1 MATTAEPISK
11 SRIDKMAIILT
22 GREDDIKAHFMVKLE
37 GDRFAYEVVLKTD
50 RSIFDP
56 DQSTVDEFFK
66 IAKTKLMEVLRGD
79 KELNA
84 IIT

>member
-11 SRIDKMAIILT
+11 DRIDKMAIILT

-37 GDRFAYEVVLKTD
+37 GDRYAYEVVLKTD
-50 RSIFDP
+50 RSVFDP

-66 IAKTKLMEVLRGD
+66 IAKTKMLQVLRGEQD
-79 KELNA
+79 LNA
-84 IIT
+84 IIA